1 MLFIHFTPQ
10 PQTPFCHLH
19 GVNENEGVGNCFGL
33 PGVHQLKYTEKLHKA
48 PQNST
53 LLRRLPPVCAG
64 GTTED
69 TVDVISSFLI
79 NTEYVNAGLVFGNDL
94 QCNLAKESGP
104 KKKEREEVIQ
114 KVFFMPK

>member
-1 MLFIHFTPQ
+1 M
-10 PQTPFCHLH
+10 
-19 GVNENEGVGNCFGL
+19 
-33 PGVHQLKYTEKLHKA
+33 
-48 PQNST
+48 
-53 LLRRLPPVCAG
+53 RAG

-104 KKKEREEVIQ
+104 KKQKER
-114 KVFFMPK
+114 K

>member
-1 MLFIHFTPQ
+1 M
-10 PQTPFCHLH
+10 
-19 GVNENEGVGNCFGL
+19 
-33 PGVHQLKYTEKLHKA
+33 
-48 PQNST
+48 
-53 LLRRLPPVCAG
+53 CAG

-104 KKKEREEVIQ
+104 KKKKEEVIQ

>member
-1 MLFIHFTPQ
+1 M
-10 PQTPFCHLH
+10 
-19 GVNENEGVGNCFGL
+19 
-33 PGVHQLKYTEKLHKA
+33 
-48 PQNST
+48 
-53 LLRRLPPVCAG
+53 CAG

-79 NTEYVNAGLVFGNDL
+79 NTEYVNAGLVFGSHL

-104 KKKEREEVIQ
+104 KKKGKEEVSQ

>member
-1 MLFIHFTPQ
+1 M
-10 PQTPFCHLH
+10 
-19 GVNENEGVGNCFGL
+19 NENEGVGNCFGL

-48 PQNST
+48 PQTAS
-53 LLRRLPPVCAG
+53 PVCAS